1 MACST
6 ASFILVSISAIATML
21 SNVSVY
27 SEMTTIRH
35 ELLLCNVFSRMRA
48 LHCRIRKETLFPKS
62 CESGNTAYRKK
73 NVRARKIQKQVFIIT
88 VAKLSPS
95 SQVAGKIDF
104 VVNTYNDKKQLQIC
118 DSKSGQP
125 FPYMF
130 PTRDITV

>member
-1 MACST
+1 MLCT
-6 ASFILVSISAIATML
+6 AE
-21 SNVSVY
+21 
-27 SEMTTIRH
+27 SEKK
-35 ELLLCNVFSRMRA
+35 LCFPNLANR
-48 LHCRIRKETLFPKS
+48 ETPL
-62 CESGNTAYRKK
+62 TAKK

-104 VVNTYNDKKQLQIC
+104 VVNTYSDKKQLQIC

>member
-1 MACST
+1 MQRIFTHACFALQNPKRNSV
-6 ASFILVSISAIATML
+6 SQIL
-21 SNVSVY
+21 
-27 SEMTTIRH
+27 
-35 ELLLCNVFSRMRA
+35 
-48 LHCRIRKETLFPKS
+48 RIGKHRLPQ
-62 CESGNTAYRKK
+62 KK

-104 VVNTYNDKKQLQIC
+104 VVNTYSDKKQLQIC